1 MLKSSSAADST
12 ADPAAWHF
20 TEAGAGPP
28 LLLLHGLGASGFSWR
43 HNLAPLGRH
52 FRVLAPDLP
61 PHGRSPAPL
70 SGDYSLKALTSGVIG
85 FLDRRGLSRV
95 AVAGNSLGGSLALL
109 LARDYPER
117 IAALVLLAPAAA
129 LTRLPWIFYPLRLPV
144 LGRLM
149 APLLG
154 PWIIP
159 PALHLIYHRREL
171 ITPEVVAG
179 YARPFRELPRRLALA
194 RLCRQLTIWPLPQVE
209 LLLNH
214 LRQPVT
220 LIWGEQDRILPGAQA
235 HWLKARLP
243 EAGLHH
249 LPRVG
254 HAPQEE
260 APVAVNKIII
270 DFLTRSLN
278 N

>member
-1 MLKSSSAADST
+1 MDLAPPT
-12 ADPAAWHF
+12 DPVPWHF
-20 TEAGAGPP
+20 IASGDGPP
-28 LLLLHGLGASGFSWR
+28 LLLLHGLGASSFSWR
-43 HNLAPLGRH
+43 HNLAPLGQH

-61 PHGRSPAPL
+61 PHGLSPAPL
-70 SGDYSLKALTSGVIG
+70 NGDYSLKALTAGVIG
-85 FLDRRGLSRV
+85 FLDRRDLSRV

-117 IAALVLLAPAAA
+117 VSALVLLAPAAA
-129 LTRLPWIFYPLRLPV
+129 LTRLPRIFYPLRLPV

-149 APLLG
+149 APLMG

-159 PALHLIYHRREL
+159 LALKLTYHRREL

-179 YARPFRELPRRLALA
+179 YALPFRELPRRLALA
-194 RLCRQLTIWPLPQVE
+194 RLCRQLTIWPLNQVE
-209 LLLNH
+209 LLL
-214 LRQPVT
+214 RQIRAPVA
-220 LIWGEQDRILPGAQA
+220 LVWGVKDRILPVTQA

-243 EAGLHH
+243 EAELHL

-260 APVAVNKIII
+260 APGAVNKIII